1 MGRTIFS
8 LSVGSERQETYLD
21 SSSQLNIQSDGS
33 VDRHFNTQA
42 PEPLISHPDSD
53 IRFENPSATGRTS
66 VHSPRESDE
75 TDKQMATTETQMHTD
90 KAVQSETSSET
101 HFSSYDASETRERP
115 RNNDIST
122 RDLYPSPEINT
133 YATTYVDTHGSHSD
147 TSTRPDVN
155 TSERVNRS
163 CCTDVSALTTIQNL
177 PSILTHSQSDPNRTS
192 HQGDNVTPHHLYNT
206 QDGLPFNNTSTY
218 SDTRLYFLYYLSQ
231 YFNLVSSVLFYL
243 SAAVNPLLYNLMSA
257 RYRHAVHSLI
267 RTQSHTQSQNLHT
280 ITSRHSST
288 TI

>member
-1 MGRTIFS
+1 MAFVLCWLPFHVGRTIFS

-21 SSSQLNIQSDGS
+21 SSSQPDMQSDVS

-42 PEPLISHPDSD
+42 TEPLISHPDSD
-53 IRFENPSATGRTS
+53 RHFKNPSATGKMS
-66 VHSPRESDE
+66 VHSLRKSDE
-75 TDKQMATTETQMHTD
+75 TFADVDKHLAATETEMHTD
-90 KAVQSETSSET
+90 KGIPSDARSDT
-101 HFSSYDASETRERP
+101 HFSSYDETREIH
-115 RNNDIST
+115 RNIDIST
-122 RDLYPSPEINT
+122 RDLYPSPETNT
-133 YATTYVDTHGSHSD
+133 YATAYVDTHRSHSD
-147 TSTRPDVN
+147 TSYHTYH
-155 TSERVNRS
+155 T
-163 CCTDVSALTTIQNL
+163 
-177 PSILTHSQSDPNRTS
+177 
-192 HQGDNVTPHHLYNT
+192 TPHHLYNT

-267 RTQSHTQSQNLHT
+267 RAQSHTQSQHLHT